1 MARISRNAAVLRD
14 QLTDAIDAITAAETA
29 TTWPP
34 TAPTSAE
41 VTAVRD
47 ALATS
52 ITDTDNSKDAW
63 QADAQLKRK
72 NVGTSYDTLTKVI
85 QAATLLYGPSGAELN
100 NFGVTPE
107 GSPLPALAKL
117 TNIVVGDGNLPGSLL
132 FDWENIEGAT
142 YEVQWA
148 TDSAFSSIVGSAT
161 STQSEYMIAGLTSGT
176 QYWMRVR
183 PIRGSQNAAW
193 SDPATRVAPL

>member
-14 QLTDAIDAITAAETA
+14 QLTDAIDAITAAG
-29 TTWPP
+29 
-34 TAPTSAE
+34 
-41 VTAVRD
+41 
-47 ALATS
+47 
-52 ITDTDNSKDAW
+52 N
-63 QADAQLKRK
+63 KRK
-72 NVGTSYDTLTKVI
+72 KIGDGYDTMTEVI
-85 QAATLLYGPSGAELN
+85 RAATLLYGPDGAELN
-100 NFGVTPE
+100 SFGVTPE
-107 GSPLPALAKL
+107 GSPLPPLAKL
-117 TNIVVGDGNLPGSLL
+117 TNIVVSDGNLPGSIL
-132 FDWENIEGAT
+132 FDWESIEGAT

-148 TDSAFSSIVGSAT
+148 TDSAFTAIVGSAT